1 MPSGSTNT
9 LATSTVN
16 WVLSNY
22 ENPAA
27 SGVGKNF
34 LLDKAHIFHD
44 PINGKMQ
51 ALTDAEALMASNPSD
66 PVAIV
71 KFTQLSAEYNA
82 LRNIQSNT
90 AKNLKDL
97 VMTLIRNT

>member
-1 MPSGSTNT
+1 MASDPLTLPSKS
-9 LATSTVN
+9 
-16 WVLSNY
+16 WDLSNY
-22 ENPAA
+22 EKPTAT
-27 SGVGKNF
+27 GVGNNF
-34 LLDKAHIFHD
+34 LLDKANIFHA
-44 PINGKMQ
+44 PVVGKM
-51 ALTDAEALMASNPSD
+51 EALAAAEKEMADNPTD

>member
-1 MPSGSTNT
+1 MA
-9 LATSTVN
+9 LAPIKHPFKS
-16 WVLSNY
+16 WKASNY
-22 ENPAA
+22 ENPKAT
-27 SGVGKNF
+27 GVGNNF
-34 LLDKAHIFHD
+34 LLDKANIFHD
-44 PINGKMQ
+44 PVVGKMD
-51 ALTDAEALMASNPSD
+51 ALAKAEKEMADNPTD